1 MPVDRLHG
9 ALHDVI
15 VCQIPFSSGASMLLS
30 NVIVP
35 PAFTVGTLFGHR
47 HVATGVHEVL
57 DRHDLGGLGTEGRSV
72 RSE

>member
-35 PAFTVGTLFGHR
+35 PAFTVGTLS
-47 HVATGVHEVL
+47 AT
-57 DRHDLGGLGTEGRSV
+57 DMSPRA
-72 RSE
+72 